1 MAASDGPFELVIGAG
16 PVGTALA
23 GQLAASG
30 RRVRIVTRSGRGLA
44 APGVEIV
51 AVDASDAGILAEQA
65 AGASVIYNCANPGTY
80 TQWRLQWPPL
90 AASILAAAKRSGAVL
105 VTMGNLY
112 GYGPVTAPITR
123 GTALRPSDH
132 KGELRTG
139 MWRDALAA
147 HEAGEARVTEARAS
161 DFIGPTVADGGLLS
175 RYAAATLAG
184 KTAYVFS
191 SPDVPHTW
199 TAIDDVARTLAAL
212 GHDERAWGSAWIV
225 PSNPPRTVREALREL
240 NAAVGLGEPKIAQVP
255 RWLMGAGGAIVP
267 LLREVNGVLYQ
278 FDAPFVADGLETT
291 EVFGLEPTP
300 WSEIVE
306 STARAWVERVS
317 RAAR

>member
-1 MAASDGPFELVIGAG
+1 MTKSGAPLEVIVGAG

-23 GQLAASG
+23 GQLAAGG
-30 RRVRIVTRSGRGLA
+30 RCVRVVTRSGRGPA
-44 APGVEIV
+44 VPGIETV
-51 AVDASDAGILAEQA
+51 ALDAKNADALAEQA
-65 AGASVIYNCANPGTY
+65 AGAAVIYNCANPGNY
-80 TQWRLQWPPL
+80 TQWRQQWPPL
-90 AASILAAAKRSGAVL
+90 AASILEAAKRSGAVL
-105 VTMGNLY
+105 VTMSNLY

-123 GTALRPSDH
+123 HTPLRPSDH
-132 KGELRTG
+132 KGELRAG

-147 HEAGEARVTEARAS
+147 HEAGDARVSEARAS
-161 DFIGPTVADGGLLS
+161 DFIGPTLAAGGLLS
-175 RYAAATLAG
+175 MYAAATLAG

-199 TAIDDVARTLAAL
+199 TAIDDVARTLAVL

-240 NAAVGLGEPKIAQVP
+240 NVAAGLGEPKITQVP
-255 RWLMGAGGAIVP
+255 RWLMRAGGAVVP

-291 EVFGLEPTP
+291 EVFGVEPTP
-300 WSEIVE
+300 WGEIVK
-306 STARAWVERVS
+306 STAKAWMNRAGLAGR
-317 RAAR
+317 